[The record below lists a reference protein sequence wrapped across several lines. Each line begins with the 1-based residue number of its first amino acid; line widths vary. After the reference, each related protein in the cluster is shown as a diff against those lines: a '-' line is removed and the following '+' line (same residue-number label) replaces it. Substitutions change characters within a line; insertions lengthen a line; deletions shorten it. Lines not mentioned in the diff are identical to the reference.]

1 MTAPI
6 RLLNLFLRARDGV
19 SAVEFAIIA
28 PFLVM
33 LYFGTVQTTLALTA
47 DRKLSQTATT
57 IGDLVTQDEYV
68 TNAEMATI
76 LGAADAVMAPYPA
89 NTLNLR
95 ISSVRMDLNGDL
107 YVDWSE
113 ATGTY
118 TPHPDDYE
126 PTTIPGGLLAEEES
140 IIWVEARYEYVTPF
154 GPDAYFGKFTLS
166 DNVYLR
172 PRRSLFVQRE
182 D

>member
-1 MTAPI
+1 M
-6 RLLNLFLRARDGV
+6 RLFRRFLREADGV

-33 LYFGTVQTTLALTA
+33 LYFGTVQLTLALTA

-68 TNAEMATI
+68 TDAELTTI
-76 LGAADAVMAPYPA
+76 LAAADAVMAPYPA
-89 NTLNLR
+89 DTLNLR
-95 ISSVRMDLNGDL
+95 ISSVRMDLDGDI
-107 YVDWSE
+107 YIDWSE

-118 TPHPDDYE
+118 SPHPEGME
-126 PTTIPGGLLAEEES
+126 PTEIPDGLMAEEES
-140 IIWVEARYEYVTPF
+140 IIWVEAKYDYVTPF
-154 GPDAYFGKFTLS
+154 GEDVWFGKFELR